1 VAIEKLRLNWE
12 LFRAHCVHRGPQF
25 TRVVGD
31 GRARQCPASFY
42 GGLVKDVPDGPRL
55 LGLRVL
61 HPVCL
66 IEHARLER
74 EVVELLPVHLASGGI
89 DALIAVLGIALTTL
103 LQSNRTVTGQSRPL
117 PHRLDVDDDECA
129 RILFGLIDDLTALV
143 CTTAHNVWCRFGK
156 PLLST
161 LSPMILDAVG
171 THHERGKS
179 GLPKLFKHAKC
190 TQGLNGLT
198 VNPCPSR
205 PRAEH
210 HLRALE
216 TEHQP
221 LGTDRASFGHH
232 LLPEPNARA
241 RALSTNLHLHD
252 FSTSASGEPSSRSSV
267 RSRTAFA
274 GAIRSRRSR
283 HAHSLSLGPI
293 WTVSPNTPRIT
304 THDPHERG
312 SVQIFA
318 RGSQAAP
325 GICLTISFSCHCIC
339 TTSRTSTI

>member
-1 VAIEKLRLNWE
+1 
-12 LFRAHCVHRGPQF
+12 
-25 TRVVGD
+25 
-31 GRARQCPASFY
+31 
-42 GGLVKDVPDGPRL
+42 
-55 LGLRVL
+55 
-61 HPVCL
+61 
-66 IEHARLER
+66 
-74 EVVELLPVHLASGGI
+74 
-89 DALIAVLGIALTTL
+89 
-103 LQSNRTVTGQSRPL
+103 
-117 PHRLDVDDDECA
+117 
-129 RILFGLIDDLTALV
+129 
-143 CTTAHNVWCRFGK
+143 
-156 PLLST
+156 
-161 LSPMILDAVG
+161 
-171 THHERGKS
+171 
-179 GLPKLFKHAKC
+179 
-190 TQGLNGLT
+190 
-198 VNPCPSR
+198 
-205 PRAEH
+205 

-274 GAIRSRRSR
+274 GAIRSCRSR

-325 GICLTISFSCHCIC
+325 GICLTISFSCHCVW
-339 TTSRTSTI
+339 TTSRPSTSSANAISNRFLLICSRSSTSGNPTTGHQRVEHPWVVSR